1 MLHGFVVTLK
11 SPPPHLVPLM
21 VHVDPG
27 RLLLCLITE
36 STDTVSD
43 LSPCSHLLLLFFFFK
58 TIFINFD
65 LVCFSEPCLL
75 SLISLLSFPALLS
88 LLSACP
94 GTQRE
99 KGGLGAVCLKPS
111 RFNLLRPSTVKKKK
125 DCICYLSFSFPSHFL
140 NPAPFS
146 REKWLPSLFCFSSLN
161 QGNDRKL
168 ENVAVIFVLFF
179 FSSLGFFC
187 LFLSED

>member
-1 MLHGFVVTLK
+1 MFLWTL
-11 SPPPHLVPLM
+11 PP
-21 VHVDPG
+21 
-27 RLLLCLITE
+27 
-36 STDTVSD
+36 
-43 LSPCSHLLLLFFFFK
+43 F
-58 TIFINFD
+58 
-65 LVCFSEPCLL
+65 
-75 SLISLLSFPALLS
+75 LISLLSFPALLS

-111 RFNLLRPSTVKKKK
+111 RFNLLRPSTVQKK
-125 DCICYLSFSFPSHFL
+125 DCISYLSFSFPSHFL

-168 ENVAVIFVLFF
+168 ENVADLFIVFF
-179 FSSLGFFC
+179 FLLWVFFVCFWVKINAVADYAAMCPSSWRTAGCALLYTKCQRSHNNLNPDRWPFWISCAPAKLDGPSSAQRHN
-187 LFLSED
+187 LSTKKKLL